1 MNFNNNETKKVIN
14 YVSTRCLS
22 LGRCLERILMMQ
34 WDSLELYFLPNFYL
48 DNETFEN
55 NPDEKPSREKR
66 LVNIFKQPVN
76 NLHAMFV

>member
-14 YVSTRCLS
+14 YVSTRCLN

-34 WDSLELYFLPNFYL
+34 WGSLELYFLPNFYL

-66 LVNIFKQPVN
+66 LVNIFKQPYT
-76 NLHAMFV
+76 MFV